1 MKLYKIFQL
10 ILIAL
15 YGFMVIFFIYQ
26 CLKTGV
32 QSSKASDS
40 VAQVVADVEQTITH
54 KEVVINDEY
63 KITVRKVIGHFGYFA
78 AFGIV
83 SILLFLSIR
92 EIKYI
97 TIRIGMHY
105 VAGIGFAFI
114 SEFLLEGNTSGRTA
128 SIGDVMLDSGG
139 FISIST
145 ILVIVYL
152 IIYFVK
158 KKRENN
164 DIQVKEE

>member
-1 MKLYKIFQL
+1 
-10 ILIAL
+10 
-15 YGFMVIFFIYQ
+15 
-26 CLKTGV
+26 
-32 QSSKASDS
+32 
-40 VAQVVADVEQTITH
+40 
-54 KEVVINDEY
+54 
-63 KITVRKVIGHFGYFA
+63 
-78 AFGIV
+78 
-83 SILLFLSIR
+83 
-92 EIKYI
+92 
-97 TIRIGMHY
+97 MHY

-139 FISIST
+139 FISISS

-158 KKRENN
+158 KKRGNN